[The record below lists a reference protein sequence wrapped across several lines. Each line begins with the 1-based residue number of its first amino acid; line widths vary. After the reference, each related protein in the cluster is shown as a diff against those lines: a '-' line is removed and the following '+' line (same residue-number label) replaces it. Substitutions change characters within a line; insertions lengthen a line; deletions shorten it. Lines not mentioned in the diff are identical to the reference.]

1 MSVVHPDFYISKSCM
16 KYFVYI
22 IFFAVFFLAG
32 CLRTEGTINLRGKV
46 VDDFTREKIPYRKVI
61 VQGLSEIQDATTLLE
76 IGQFAT
82 DSLGYFSYK
91 LKKVKN
97 IYNYNFCLVGDSDY
111 SYKSHKMTLFEL
123 QRDARY
129 LSFSLSRL
137 TNFTIE
143 IFRKSITPAC
153 DTLILSWQTNGIP
166 GNTFYSN
173 EINNYNLTKEQDLM
187 WIGGEVRSTIRARAF
202 AEKETKLRWVLFRD
216 GLMKEIVDTIR
227 CKRNLANSVYFTY

>member
-1 MSVVHPDFYISKSCM
+1 M
-16 KYFVYI
+16 KYFFCI
-22 IFFAVFFLAG
+22 TFFAVFFVTG

-46 VDDFTREKIPYRKVI
+46 VDDFTRGPIPNRKVI
-61 VQGLSEIQDATTLLE
+61 VQGLSELQDAEGILE

-111 SYKSHKMTLFEL
+111 SFKSHRMTLFEL
-123 QRDARY
+123 QNDARY

-143 IFRKSITPAC
+143 IFRNSKSPVC

-166 GNTFYSN
+166 GNTFYLN
-173 EINNYNLTKEQDLM
+173 EITNYNLTKERDLM

-202 AEKETKLRWVLFRD
+202 AEKETKLRWVLFRN
-216 GLMKEIVDTIR
+216 GLMKEVVDTIR
-227 CKRNLANSVYFTY
+227 CKRDLSNKVYFTY

>member
-1 MSVVHPDFYISKSCM
+1 M
-16 KYFVYI
+16 KYFFCI
-22 IFFAVFFLAG
+22 SFFAVFFVTG

-46 VDDFTREKIPYRKVI
+46 VDDFTRGPIPYRKVI
-61 VQGLSEIQDATTLLE
+61 VQGLSEIQDATGILE

-91 LKKVKN
+91 LKKIKN

-111 SYKSHKMTLFEL
+111 SYKSRRMTLFEL
-123 QRDARY
+123 QNDARY

-143 IFRKSITPAC
+143 IFRNSKTPEC

-166 GNTFYSN
+166 GNTFYLN
-173 EINNYNLTKEQDLM
+173 EITNYNLTKERDLM

-202 AEKETKLRWVLFRD
+202 AEKETKLRWVLFRN
-216 GLMKEIVDTIR
+216 GLMKEVVDTIR
-227 CKRNLANSVYFTY
+227 CKRDLSNKVYFTY